1 MRGRGTNRF
10 VLATAALASIA
21 VAACSTS
28 RPIHSTPIAQQPVSQ
43 QPIESSMTGMASWYG
58 PGFDGHRTA
67 TGEVYNQ
74 EELTAA
80 STVIPLG
87 SRVMVTNLKN
97 GRAVQVR
104 INDHGPYV
112 KGRKIDLSHEAA
124 RTLGIVNPGTA
135 PVRIDLLSQPD
146 GTRRLGTPI
155 RYYVQVGSFSQSS
168 NARRVSDKFAAYYR
182 DVRIDQVMA
191 GARPFYRVRMGA
203 FDTRDAAC
211 ERANESARLGYPIVI
226 VSE

>member
-1 MRGRGTNRF
+1 M
-10 VLATAALASIA
+10 
-21 VAACSTS
+21 
-28 RPIHSTPIAQQPVSQ
+28 
-43 QPIESSMTGMASWYG
+43 GMASWYG

-74 EELTAA
+74 EEMTAA

-87 SRVMVTNLKN
+87 SQVMVTNLDN

-124 RTLGIVNPGTA
+124 RALGILKPGTA
-135 PVRIDLLSQPD
+135 RVRIDVLSQPA
-146 GTRRLGTPI
+146 GTRQAGTPI
-155 RYYVQVGSFSQSS
+155 RYYVQLGSYSQQA
-168 NARRVSDKFAAYYR
+168 NARRVSTQLASYYP
-182 DVRIDQVMA
+182 DVRVDPVAA
-191 GARPFYRVRMGA
+191 GTKYFYRVRMGSFA
-203 FDTRDAAC
+203 THDEAR
-211 ERANESARLGYPIVI
+211 ERARECAHFGYPVVI

>member
-1 MRGRGTNRF
+1 MLSGKF
-10 VLATAALASIA
+10 SPVFSIVIATSIMLSSCA
-21 VAACSTS
+21 TTP
-28 RPIHSTPIAQQPVSQ
+28 PIQKSAPPISPPPSQ
-43 QPIESSMTGMASWYG
+43 SSLLGVASWYG

-67 TGEVYNQ
+67 SGEVYNQ

-87 SRVMVTNLKN
+87 SRVMVTNLDN

-124 RTLGIVNPGTA
+124 RTLGIVKPGTA
-135 PVRIDLLSQPD
+135 HVRIDLISQPE
-146 GTRRLGTPI
+146 GTRPLGAPI
-155 RYYVQVGSFSQSS
+155 RYYVQVGSFSRQN
-168 NARRVSDKFAAYYR
+168 NARRVSSRLCEYYR
-182 DVRIDQVMA
+182 DVRVDEINA
-191 GARPFYRVRMGA
+191 GARSFYRVRMGA
-203 FDTRDAAC
+203 FATHDEAR
-211 ERANESARLGYPIVI
+211 ERANDSARFGYPIVI